1 MTQQVSQEQ
10 RIAFQKA
17 VLALHKDI
25 PRIGKDSTNP
35 HFRNKYVSLPVMLS
49 VIKPIANKHGFIL
62 SQPIDVG
69 SNRDGMMGNVV
80 MSVLTHAET
89 GLNDIAKLA
98 LSDSLLQKKDMQ
110 GLGGAITYGRR
121 YTLSAL
127 LGLEEADDDGNLA
140 SGRTSTKKSKIA
152 KSDDF

>member
-1 MTQQVSQEQ
+1 MSQGVPAEQ
-10 RIAFQKA
+10 RVAFQQA

-62 SQPIDVG
+62 SQPIDIG
-69 SNRDGMMGNVV
+69 STRDGMMGNVV
-80 MSVLTHAET
+80 MSVLTHADT

-98 LSDSLLQKKDMQ
+98 LSNDLLAKKDMQ
-110 GLGGAITYGRR
+110 GLGGAITYARR

-127 LGLEEADDDGNLA
+127 LGLEESDDDGNTA
-140 SGRTSTKKSKIA
+140 SGRSTKKSKIA